1 MTEHQTLAD
10 IVERIDFD
18 TVAVDMV
25 AAFRTEI
32 PGYGRLPT
40 AILAEQITSIVRG
53 NLELFVRTVLE
64 QREPSD
70 DDLAPFHESTK
81 ERAAEGMPLE
91 DLLHA
96 YRLGGRMAWNVL
108 VKTARAYERHALL
121 EAAELIMGYVDRV
134 SSAVAQS
141 YLEEHQQLASEEEH
155 RQRTLFDALVQGDPI
170 DSGLREI
177 ADRLGFPLDETY
189 RPFALALPG
198 APAWEHSQVAASLR
212 LRSILAVTEG
222 ERVSGLAGSTV
233 PNHALGNG
241 RTLLA
246 AAEPTPQSELSIM
259 LEEARFLV
267 ELGRELGLKG
277 ELKAEQFLP
286 ELLLANSTRLA
297 EAVRRR
303 VIGPLEDYAER
314 RESELIETLEA
325 FVASGLDRR
334 GTAERMHVHPNTL
347 DYRLRRIQELTDL
360 DLRRPGDLAL
370 ITLALKQRSMRKAAA
385 HPR

>member
-1 MTEHQTLAD
+1 VTEQQTLAG
-10 IVERIDFD
+10 IVERIDFSD
-18 TVAVDMV
+18 VAADMV

-40 AILAEQITSIVRG
+40 AVLAEQITTIVRG

-64 QREPSD
+64 QREPTE

-108 VKTARAYERHALL
+108 VKTAHPYERHALL
-121 EAAELIMGYVDRV
+121 EAAELIMGYVDSV

-141 YLEEHQQLASEEEH
+141 YLEEHQQLASEEE
-155 RQRTLFDALVQGDPI
+155 RRLRTLFEALLDGERI
-170 DSGLREI
+170 DNGLREI
-177 ADRLGFPLDETY
+177 ADRLGFRIEDTY

-198 APAWEHSQVAASLR
+198 APAWEHSQVAAALR
-212 LRSILAVTEG
+212 LRNILAVTEG
-222 ERVSGLAGSTV
+222 ERVSGLAGASV

-246 AAEPTPQSELSIM
+246 VADPTRQSELSVV
-259 LEEARFLV
+259 LEETRFLV
-267 ELGRELGLKG
+267 ELGRELGLTG
-277 ELKAEQFLP
+277 ELKAEEFLP

-303 VIGPLEDYAER
+303 VIGPLEDYAEK

-347 DYRLRRIQELTDL
+347 DYRLRRIQELTGL

-370 ITLALKQRSMRKAAA
+370 ITLALKQRAMRKAAA
-385 HPR
+385 APA

>member
-1 MTEHQTLAD
+1 LAAPVVTEHETLAG
-10 IVERIDFD
+10 IVERVDFGA
-18 TVAVDMV
+18 VAGDMV

-40 AILAEQITSIVRG
+40 AILAERITSIVRG

-64 QREPSD
+64 QREPTEE
-70 DDLAPFHESTK
+70 DLSPFRESTK

-108 VKTARAYERHALL
+108 VKTALPDERYALL
-121 EAAELIMGYVDRV
+121 DAAELIMGYVDRV

-141 YLEEHQQLASEEEH
+141 YLEQHQQLASEEE
-155 RQRTLFDALVQGDPI
+155 RRLRALFEALVDGSPI

-177 ADRLGFPLDETY
+177 AV
-189 RPFALALPG
+189 PG

-212 LRSILAVTEG
+212 LRNILAVTEG
-222 ERVSGLAGSTV
+222 ERVSGLAGATV

-246 AAEPTPQSELSIM
+246 AAEPTPQSDLAIV
-259 LEEARFLV
+259 LEETRFLV
-267 ELGRELGLKG
+267 ELGREHGLKG
-277 ELKAEQFLP
+277 ELKAEEFLP
-286 ELLLANSTRLA
+286 ELLLARSSRLA
-297 EAVRRR
+297 DAVRRR

-314 RESELIETLEA
+314 RESDLIGTLET

-334 GTAERMHVHPNTL
+334 GTADRMHVHPNTL
-347 DYRLRRIQELTDL
+347 DYRLRRIQELTGL

-370 ITLALKQRSMRKAAA
+370 VTLALKERAMRKASAESA
-385 HPR
+385 G